1 MSLAGPVGWLIGG
14 TWRMCLEGIS
24 VGGRILAEGGS
35 ACDAVLEA
43 VKAVEDEPL
52 YKSVGL
58 GGLPNGECQVE
69 LDAAF
74 MDGDTLDFGAV
85 GAVRDVKNPVLL
97 ARRLSSERFNTFL
110 VGQGAQDFARV
121 ELFEMRNMLT
131 PRAKRAFEI
140 RRRKV
145 MEENLSPYDGHDTV
159 GVVALDLKGS
169 MACATSTSG
178 LFMKRPGRVGD
189 SPLCGSGLYCDSRM
203 GAAVAT
209 GLGEDIMKG
218 VLSYETVRLM
228 GEGLSADDA
237 ARRALREFE
246 ARLRDK
252 GRKVGAVSI
261 ICCSPKGDIG
271 VATNVEFSF
280 AWASNSRDPKVYIA
294 RPSEGNGG
302 VSVEEASPKWME
314 AYQRRLT
321 LPPEEVF

>member
-1 MSLAGPVGWLIGG
+1 MSQVIPVGWVIGG

-24 VGGRILAEGGS
+24 LGGRILAEGGS
-35 ACDAVLEA
+35 AGDAVCEA
-43 VKAVEDEPL
+43 VKVVEDEPR
-52 YKSVGL
+52 YKSVGF
-58 GGLPNGECQVE
+58 GGLPNGDCQVE

-85 GAVRDVKNPVLL
+85 AAVRDVKNPVML

-131 PRAKRAFEI
+131 PRAKRAHEI
-140 RRRKV
+140 RRRR
-145 MEENLSPYDGHDTV
+145 MLEENLSPYDGHDTV
-159 GVVALDLKGS
+159 GVVALDLRGS

-218 VLSYETVRLM
+218 ALSYETVRLM
-228 GEGLSADDA
+228 GEGFSADRA

-246 ARLRDK
+246 ARVLSR
-252 GRKVGAVSI
+252 GRKVGAISI
-261 ICCSPKGDIG
+261 ICCSPRGDIG

-280 AWASNSRDPKVYIA
+280 AWGSSCSDPKVYIA
-294 RPSEGNGG
+294 RPTGEDGDL
-302 VSVEEASPKWME
+302 SVEEASSHWLE
-314 AYQRRLT
+314 AYERRLN